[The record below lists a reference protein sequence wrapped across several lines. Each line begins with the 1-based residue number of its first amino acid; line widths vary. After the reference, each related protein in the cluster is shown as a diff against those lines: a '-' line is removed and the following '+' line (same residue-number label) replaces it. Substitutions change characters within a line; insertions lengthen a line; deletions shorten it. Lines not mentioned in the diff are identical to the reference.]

1 MQKNYDA
8 RRQKLRDLFQDNDMA
23 EVISPLIDEIVEL
36 ERRMDE
42 LRQLPFIQIHPKN
55 RAIQKVTP
63 ASRQYKECSQSYM
76 NGIRILIGILK
87 KDEPTAADELA
98 KKLEDFML

>member
-1 MQKNYDA
+1 
-8 RRQKLRDLFQDNDMA
+8 
-23 EVISPLIDEIVEL
+23 
-36 ERRMDE
+36 
-42 LRQLPFIQIHPKN
+42 
-55 RAIQKVTP
+55 
-63 ASRQYKECSQSYM
+63 M